1 MARLRRELAEKK
13 AESEKEEVWSDLKRS
28 QQLAKEIAA
37 IESKTDTFDKAEKA
51 INDTEEILALLEEE
65 NDESLDAELDAEL
78 DTAAKD
84 IEEST

>member
-51 INDTEEILALLEEE
+51 INDTKAWWRSWTPSWTLPQRI
-65 NDESLDAELDAEL
+65 SRKC
-78 DTAAKD
+78 T
-84 IEEST
+84 